1 MNLKII
7 KRFLTIPNRN
17 INEIK
22 KTFGNKNVNQVQNNK
37 FPESMVTSLMHC
49 SCDVTEGKLRFT
61 VCISLDSVSVKC
73 FYTLNVFTEQRW

>member
-17 INEIK
+17 RNEIK

-37 FPESMVTSLMHC
+37 FPESMVMSRRE
-49 SCDVTEGKLRFT
+49 S
-61 VCISLDSVSVKC
+61 SVLQSAFHLIPC
-73 FYTLNVFTEQRW
+73 L